1 MFCLKLFL
9 NFTFRDT
16 SNDNIVVV
24 VDDDDDD
31 DDDGDYNN

>member
-16 SNDNIVVV
+16 SNDNIV
-24 VDDDDDD
+24 DDDDD
-31 DDDGDYNN
+31 DDDGDNNN

>member
-16 SNDNIVVV
+16 SNDNIVV
-24 VDDDDDD
+24 DDD
-31 DDDGDYNN
+31 DDDGGDYNN